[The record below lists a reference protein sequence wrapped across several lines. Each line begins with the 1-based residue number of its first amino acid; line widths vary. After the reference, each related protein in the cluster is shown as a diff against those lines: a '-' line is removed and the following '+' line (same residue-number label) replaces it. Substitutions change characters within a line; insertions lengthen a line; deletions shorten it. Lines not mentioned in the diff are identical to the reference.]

1 MIDKRR
7 SFITGIKGTRLSPK
21 EIFFLKKY
29 KPWGVILF
37 SRNIKTISQTQELT
51 SKIKKLFKD
60 SNYPI
65 LIDEEGGRVSRLSK
79 FIDNSIFS
87 SEFFAKLYKV
97 NKKKNSIFITMFM
110 SNKPHIY

>member
-1 MIDKRR
+1 M
-7 SFITGIKGTRLSPK
+7 
-21 EIFFLKKY
+21 
-29 KPWGVILF
+29 F

-60 SNYPI
+60 NNYPI
-65 LIDEEGGRVSRLSK
+65 LIDEEGGRVSRLNK

-97 NKKKNSIFITMFM
+97 NKKNSIFITMFM
-110 SNKPHIY
+110 SNNLIFTKFVRN

>member
-7 SFITGIKGTRLSPK
+7 SFITGIKGTRLSPN

-51 SKIKKLFKD
+51 SKIKNQTYNYTEDEIKILKKVSEWPRCLDTASNKLEPHRIQV
-60 SNYPI
+60 Y
-65 LIDEEGGRVSRLSK
+65 LYEL
-79 FIDNSIFS
+79 S
-87 SEFFAKLYKV
+87 SEF
-97 NKKKNSIFITMFM
+97 
-110 SNKPHIY
+110 H

>member
-37 SRNIKTISQTQELT
+37 SRNIKTFSQTQELT
-51 SKIKKLFKD
+51 SKIK
-60 SNYPI
+60 
-65 LIDEEGGRVSRLSK
+65 
-79 FIDNSIFS
+79 
-87 SEFFAKLYKV
+87 
-97 NKKKNSIFITMFM
+97 
-110 SNKPHIY
+110 